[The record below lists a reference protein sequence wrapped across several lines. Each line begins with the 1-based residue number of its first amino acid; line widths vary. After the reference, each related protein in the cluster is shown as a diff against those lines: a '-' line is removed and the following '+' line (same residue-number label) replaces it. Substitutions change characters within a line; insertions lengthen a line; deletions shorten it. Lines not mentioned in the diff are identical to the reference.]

1 MEVDFTVSVLIV
13 NWNAR
18 ADLAECLR
26 SVRGQVEQPLEVVV
40 VDNGSGDGSAE
51 MVRREFPEVKLL
63 EPGRNL
69 GFAEGNNVGLQVCR
83 GRWVALLNN
92 DAVADPRWLAE
103 LVAAA
108 RAGGPRL
115 GSLQSRVLFRQKP
128 THTNSTGILVFNN
141 GHARD
146 RDFDVPARADDV
158 YGEIFGPT
166 AAAALYR
173 RAMLDEVKLPSGYFD
188 RGFFMYLEDVDLSWR
203 CRLAGWESFYVPSS
217 IVHHAFH
224 GSSARRGN
232 DFVELQ
238 CRKNRLRTLIK
249 NASPRFLLASL
260 GTSLFDLAIVS
271 WRSQLR
277 QTPGALW
284 GVLDAAMQRRAQNG
298 TVKLARR
305 ELERRWMT
313 SDPG

>member
-1 MEVDFTVSVLIV
+1 MDQDFTVSVLIV

-18 ADLAECLR
+18 ADLADCLR
-26 SVRGQVEQPLEVVV
+26 SVRAQREQPFEVVV
-40 VDNGSGDGSAE
+40 VDNGSSDGSAE
-51 MVRREFPEVKLL
+51 MVRKHFPEVKLL
-63 EPGRNL
+63 EPGENL

-83 GRWVALLNN
+83 GSWVALLNN
-92 DAVADPRWLAE
+92 DAVADPRWLSE
-103 LVAAA
+103 LCAAA
-108 RAGGPRL
+108 QAGGPRL

-128 THTNSTGILVFNN
+128 THTNSTGILVYTN
-141 GHARD
+141 GRARD
-146 RDFDVPARADDV
+146 RDFDAPARADDR

-173 RAMLDEVKLPSGYFD
+173 RAMLDEVRLPSGWFD

-232 DFVELQ
+232 DFVEMQ

-249 NASPRFLLASL
+249 NASPGFLLSSL
-260 GTSLFDLAIVS
+260 GTSLSDVAIVS
-271 WRSQLR
+271 WRSRLR
-277 QTPGALW
+277 QTPELIW
-284 GVLDAAMQRRAQNG
+284 GIVDATLQRRAQNG
-298 TVKLARR
+298 TVKLERR
-305 ELERRWMT
+305 KLERRWMKP
-313 SDPG
+313 DPG